1 MAGIKTDVCHD
12 YMAIC
17 ETIRSIAP
25 TYVFEMSLSPDF
37 VLQSSIANTIERW
50 GKGGGLQFDSFDQ
63 WIPKEA
69 FGKPRE
75 INKEKQ
81 MRYEINGKTLK
92 LNGKE
97 IEFPYE
103 IREVAAFDGIIMLL
117 LMQNE
122 IPDNNIVAL
131 DTNGNLLWNI
141 ADVVQLEVDEAYV
154 GLGKEDNRH
163 AWVRSVSEVE
173 TTFDVYT
180 KEIIEQEVVR

>member
-1 MAGIKTDVCHD
+1 
-12 YMAIC
+12 
-17 ETIRSIAP
+17 
-25 TYVFEMSLSPDF
+25 
-37 VLQSSIANTIERW
+37 
-50 GKGGGLQFDSFDQ
+50 
-63 WIPKEA
+63 
-69 FGKPRE
+69 
-75 INKEKQ
+75 

-141 ADVVQLEVDEAYV
+141 ADVIQLGLPEAYV
-154 GLGKEDNRH
+154 DLYKQNDTQARVYSISGIR
-163 AWVRSVSEVE
+163 
-173 TTFDVYT
+173 TIFDVYT
-180 KEIIEQEVVR
+180 KEIIEQVVRRY

>member
-1 MAGIKTDVCHD
+1 
-12 YMAIC
+12 
-17 ETIRSIAP
+17 
-25 TYVFEMSLSPDF
+25 
-37 VLQSSIANTIERW
+37 
-50 GKGGGLQFDSFDQ
+50 
-63 WIPKEA
+63 
-69 FGKPRE
+69 
-75 INKEKQ
+75 

-141 ADVVQLEVDEAYV
+141 ADVIKLGGPVAYV
-154 GLGKEDNRH
+154 GLWKVNDRH
-163 AWVRSVSEVE
+163 VWVRSLSGVE

-180 KEIIEQEVVR
+180 KEIIEKILNR

>member
-75 INKEKQ
+75 INKEKK
-81 MRYEINGKTLK
+81 MRYEINGKILK
-92 LNGKE
+92 LGGKE

-103 IREVAAFDGIIMLL
+103 IRKIAEFDEIIMLL

-131 DTNGNLLWNI
+131 DMSGNQLWNI
-141 ADVVQLEVDEAYV
+141 ADVIQLEVDEAYA
-154 GLGKEDNRH
+154 GLWRKNERYV
-163 AWVRSVSEVE
+163 WVRSYSGVE

-180 KEIIEQEVVR
+180 KEIIDQEVRR